1 MFFFVGGFHYI
12 SLSTQRFVLMALS
25 CPLSWH
31 FMASSHHQLSA
42 CWLCCSYS
50 ESYCCETQK
59 SQIVGFAAGSLVR
72 KELLTEL
79 PSAVFCLY
87 CELQQ
92 GLFRTSVCVY
102 FVCVFWVQYFVC
114 TATEPLNYLG
124 PAVCFG
130 KNLVSSSSNFCTCHQ
145 HSWIMSWSNQENV
158 GISGQT
164 PSRWKGNLLICFYI
178 NVPW

>member
-1 MFFFVGGFHYI
+1 
-12 SLSTQRFVLMALS
+12 MALS

-31 FMASSHHQLSA
+31 FMASSHHQLSPF
-42 CWLCCSYS
+42 WLCWSYS

-79 PSAVFCLY
+79 PSAVFWLY

-102 FVCVFWVQYFVC
+102 FVCVFCVC
-114 TATEPLNYLG
+114 ILSAVFRLYCNRTSELFRTSSVCRQKSCLKLIKLLYMSPTFMNYELVKSGKCGNIQPLEQKFTHLLLYKRPMIDVN
-124 PAVCFG
+124 
-130 KNLVSSSSNFCTCHQ
+130 
-145 HSWIMSWSNQENV
+145 ENC
-158 GISGQT
+158 
-164 PSRWKGNLLICFYI
+164 PFH
-178 NVPW
+178 

>member
-1 MFFFVGGFHYI
+1 MAFYLAGEITQVKESIPWVRCASGNVFFVGGFHYI

-31 FMASSHHQLSA
+31 FMASSHHQLSPF
-42 CWLCCSYS
+42 WLCWSYS

-59 SQIVGFAAGSLVR
+59 SQIVGFAAGPVVR

-102 FVCVFWVQYFVC
+102 FVCVFCVCILCVYFECSISSVQQQ
-114 TATEPLNYLG
+114 
-124 PAVCFG
+124 
-130 KNLVSSSSNFCTCHQ
+130 NL
-145 HSWIMSWSNQENV
+145 WI
-158 GISGQT
+158 I
-164 PSRWKGNLLICFYI
+164 
-178 NVPW
+178 